1 MFRRLLLTGF
11 LLASLVLSDRN
22 LSACG
27 DKFLVLGRSVGYQ
40 SLLKASK
47 PGTVLLYKTPG
58 LPKLFTD
65 GRFDVVM
72 DVAGHRLS
80 AVSDRAALE
89 RALATGKIDLVLADS
104 AISREIG
111 APVNMSSSNAIVVP
125 ILYDRGAPERATF
138 AKEFGCILR
147 LPADP
152 RTVLDALDKAMKLRA
167 KRVAA
172 HSA

>member
-1 MFRRLLLTGF
+1 MFRRILFTGSLLV
-11 LLASLVLSDRN
+11 ALVLTDRN

-47 PGTVLLYKTPG
+47 PGSVLLYQTAT
-58 LPKLFTD
+58 LPKPFSD
-65 GRFDVVM
+65 GKFNLVM

-80 AVSDRAALE
+80 TVSDQAALKH
-89 RALATGKIDLVLADS
+89 ALANGRIDLVLADP
-104 AISREIG
+104 ATSRLIGEI
-111 APVNMSSSNAIVVP
+111 VNTSSTAMIVP
-125 ILYDRGAPERATF
+125 ILTDSGAAERATF
-138 AKEFGCILR
+138 VKEFGCILR

-152 RTVLDALDKAMKLRA
+152 RAVIDALDKAMKLRA
-167 KRVAA
+167 KRVVA